1 MIRLLAVAALVL
13 PCIGCASISRGTT
26 ENISI
31 SSTPPGAIA
40 ELSGLDNPT
49 SCVTPCVV
57 VVKRSADIT
66 VTVNKEGYETQVIP
80 LTKEIPPTGAA
91 GFAGNV
97 IVGGLVGMGV
107 DAVTGAAQ
115 DHKPNPVIVTLNP
128 AAPASQPPRAAKPRA
143 PRRPPPPPQS

>member
-31 SSTPPGAIA
+31 SSTPPGATA

-66 VTVNKEGYETQVIP
+66 VTVNKEGYEPQVIP

-107 DAVTGAAQ
+107 DAVTGAA
-115 DHKPNPVIVTLNP
+115 
-128 AAPASQPPRAAKPRA
+128 
-143 PRRPPPPPQS
+143 

>member
-31 SSTPPGAIA
+31 SSTPPGATA

-57 VVKRSADIT
+57 VVKRNADIT
-66 VTVNKEGYETQVIP
+66 VTVKKEGYEPQVIP
-80 LTKEIPPTGAA
+80 LTKEIPGAGAA

-97 IVGGLVGMGV
+97 LIGGLVGMGV
-107 DAVTGAAQ
+107 DAATGAAQ

-128 AAPASQPPRAAKPRA
+128 AAPAPQPPRAAKPR
-143 PRRPPPPPQS
+143 PSKRPPPPQS